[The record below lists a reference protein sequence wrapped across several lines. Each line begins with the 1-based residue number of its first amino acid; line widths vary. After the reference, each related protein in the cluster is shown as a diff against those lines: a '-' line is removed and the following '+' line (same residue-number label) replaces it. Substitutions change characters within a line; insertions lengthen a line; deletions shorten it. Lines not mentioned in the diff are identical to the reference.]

1 MHSADVVCH
10 VKNDTSLAVSAT
22 ASASDQ
28 LDDHSMCVDAM
39 SCATSFCADGM
50 HSVDDKNAVSPD
62 VSAIVR
68 SHDHG
73 TYHSLCVD
81 AICSATSFCANVV
94 CSAGKFSDELGQQ
107 INAPVWVFSH
117 PGKSTADDAAFES
130 LHLDQDLTSYIR
142 ADISQSEC
150 SDEHGQQTDVHV
162 KMSSLSD
169 KRDIDSSISINT
181 MRRKNKS
188 KQIASMQM
196 SEMLTSFCADVMCS
210 ATTVVCPPELR
221 ASNSP
226 LTRIPDVLLQ
236 ECDCASTCHAGYAFN
251 DHQKC
256 HILARSMLSHTN
268 TIRVCR
274 PSVR

>member
-1 MHSADVVCH
+1 MGIL
-10 VKNDTSLAVSAT
+10 T
-22 ASASDQ
+22 
-28 LDDHSMCVDAM
+28 
-39 SCATSFCADGM
+39 
-50 HSVDDKNAVSPD
+50 
-62 VSAIVR
+62 
-68 SHDHG
+68 
-73 TYHSLCVD
+73 
-81 AICSATSFCANVV
+81 
-94 CSAGKFSDELGQQ
+94 
-107 INAPVWVFSH
+107 
-117 PGKSTADDAAFES
+117 PGKSAADDAAFES
-130 LHLDQDLTSYIR
+130 LHLEQDLTSYIR

-181 MRRKNKS
+181 MMQSMRRKNNS

-196 SEMLTSFCADVMCS
+196 SEMLTSFCADVVCS
-210 ATTVVCPPELR
+210 ATNKNDISLNATTVRCRPELR
-221 ASNSP
+221 TLNSL
-226 LTRIPDVLLQ
+226 LTRIPDDLMKYHPTIAVDALCDTDTDKETVAETHGVTPIQRSIISVGIAGDAWFVSPAWSQSLLEPTGTTHDILLQ
-236 ECDCASTCHAGYAFN
+236 ECDCVCTCHARYAFN